1 MDNAST
7 GGLLSLPSVTYLKCT
22 AYRLSFPPP
31 APGTKEGFISV
42 DGERVPYRA
51 FAVECHEGLARV
63 MGFDGTW
70 GGRSRIDGFDKG
82 EDVKGR

>member
-22 AYRLSFPPP
+22 AYRLSFPP